1 MCMRRT
7 GPIVH
12 WDNCLKLHEAL
23 WATRFLQ
30 FHTKKDSYLFIAG
43 EIIECQ
49 SVAVSA
55 GGGRGYIGFMWRAI
69 VGIALTKERNREKT
83 KEIR

>member
-1 MCMRRT
+1 MRRT

-30 FHTKKDSYLFIAG
+30 LHTKKDSYLFIAG

-55 GGGRGYIGFMWRAI
+55 GGEGVYWFYVACDRWYR
-69 VGIALTKERNREKT
+69 LDKREKP
-83 KEIR
+83 